1 MLFSSKKLQT
11 KINGLEAELAV
22 FQEIQSDLR
31 AEMIYFSLDHHGEF
45 LEANEQF
52 LQSSGYSSSEIIH
65 ANFKAFVVNKSLN
78 RDYCKQMFEAIRTGS
93 HWHGALQFETKS
105 GADVWYRSIVQ
116 PKSRFGNEPA
126 ELAVY
131 SIELTK
137 TISTTRE
144 HEDLMAALDRSLAI
158 IEFSLDGT
166 ILHAND
172 NFLKSVN
179 YKKSQVIGKHHR
191 IFCDPEEASSQAYVG
206 FWETL
211 ASGEYVSDRFK
222 RLDSKGNVVWLEAS
236 YNPVHDDDGDLYKV
250 VKFATVITRQMNR
263 ELEVLQT
270 AEIAHDISKKT
281 DVNAAKGIRVIE
293 STVQTMNELSQEMD
307 NASKGIF
314 ALDAQS
320 AKVFALVESIRG
332 IADQTNLLAL
342 NAAIEAAR
350 AGEQGRGFAVVAD
363 EVRQL
368 ASRTSSATAQIVDVV
383 SENKKLTEEAVS
395 LIEESLTKA
404 NKALA
409 FSSEAGQVMNEIQ
422 DGARQ
427 VVDAVSQFKG
437 SL

>member
-1 MLFSSKKLQT
+1 MQT
-11 KINGLEAELAV
+11 KIKGLEAELAI
-22 FQEIQSDLR
+22 FQEIQSNLR
-31 AEMIYFSLDHHGEF
+31 AEMIYFSLDQHGKF

-52 LQSSGYSSSEIIH
+52 LQSSGYSSSDIIH
-65 ANFKAFVVNKSLN
+65 ADLKAIVVEKSLN
-78 RDYCKQMFEAIRTGS
+78 RDYCQQMFEAIRKGN
-93 HWHGALQFETKS
+93 HWHGALQLKTKS
-105 GADVWYRSIVQ
+105 GAHIWYRTIVQ
-116 PKSRFGNEPA
+116 PKSRLGDKPA

-131 SIELTK
+131 SKELTK
-137 TISTTRE
+137 TISKTRE

-158 IEFSLDGT
+158 IEFGLNGT
-166 ILHAND
+166 ILSAND

-179 YKKSQVIGKHHR
+179 YTKSQIVGKHHR
-191 IFCDPEEASSQAYVG
+191 IFCDPEEANSQAYAD
-206 FWETL
+206 FWQTL

-222 RLDSKGNVVWLEAS
+222 RIDSNGHVVWLEAT
-236 YNPVHDDDGDLYKV
+236 YNPVHDDDGELYKV
-250 VKFATVITRQMNR
+250 VKFATVITKQMNQ

-270 AEIAHDISKKT
+270 AETAHDISKKT
-281 DVNAAKGIRVIE
+281 DEDAAKGIQVIE
-293 STVQTMNELSQEMD
+293 STVQTMNELSKEMD

-320 AKVFALVESIRG
+320 SKVFALVESIRG

-368 ASRTSSATAQIVDVV
+368 ASRTSSATTEIIDVV
-383 SENKKLTEEAVS
+383 AENKKLTEEAVS
-395 LIEESLTKA
+395 LIEESMTKA
-404 NKALA
+404 NRALE

-437 SL
+437 NL

>member
-1 MLFSSKKLQT
+1 
-11 KINGLEAELAV
+11 
-22 FQEIQSDLR
+22 
-31 AEMIYFSLDHHGEF
+31 
-45 LEANEQF
+45 
-52 LQSSGYSSSEIIH
+52 
-65 ANFKAFVVNKSLN
+65 
-78 RDYCKQMFEAIRTGS
+78 
-93 HWHGALQFETKS
+93 
-105 GADVWYRSIVQ
+105 
-116 PKSRFGNEPA
+116 
-126 ELAVY
+126 
-131 SIELTK
+131 
-137 TISTTRE
+137 
-144 HEDLMAALDRSLAI
+144 
-158 IEFSLDGT
+158 
-166 ILHAND
+166 
-172 NFLKSVN
+172 
-179 YKKSQVIGKHHR
+179 
-191 IFCDPEEASSQAYVG
+191 
-206 FWETL
+206 
-211 ASGEYVSDRFK
+211 
-222 RLDSKGNVVWLEAS
+222 
-236 YNPVHDDDGDLYKV
+236 
-250 VKFATVITRQMNR
+250 MNR

>member
-1 MLFSSKKLQT
+1 MLFSNKKLQT
-11 KINGLEAELAV
+11 KIAGLEAELAI
-22 FQEIQSDLR
+22 FKEIQSNLQ
-31 AEMIYFSLDHHGEF
+31 AEMICFSLDQQGKF
-45 LEANEQF
+45 LDANEQF
-52 LQSSGYSSSEIIH
+52 LQSSGYSSGEIIH
-65 ANFKAFVVNKSLN
+65 ADFKAFVVDKSLN
-78 RDYCKQMFEAIRTGS
+78 RDYCKQMFEAIRTGN

-105 GADVWYRSIVQ
+105 GAHIWYRTIVQ
-116 PKSRFGNEPA
+116 PKSRLDGEPA
-126 ELAVY
+126 ELAVF

-137 TISTTRE
+137 TISKTRE
-144 HEDLMAALDRSLAI
+144 HEDLMTALDRSLAI
-158 IEFSLDGT
+158 IEFSLNGT

-172 NFLKSVN
+172 NFLKSVD
-179 YKKSQVIGKHHR
+179 YTKSQIIGKHHQ
-191 IFCDPEEASSQAYVG
+191 IFCEPEVANSRAYVD
-206 FWETL
+206 FWKTL
-211 ASGEYVSDRFK
+211 SAGEHVSDRFK
-222 RLDSKGNVVWLEAS
+222 RIDSRGNVVWLEAS
-236 YNPVHDDDGDLYKV
+236 YNPVHDDNGDLYKV
-250 VKFATVITRQMNR
+250 VKFATVITKQMNQQ
-263 ELEVLQT
+263 LEVSQT
-270 AEIAHDISKKT
+270 AEIAHDISRKT
-281 DVNAAKGIRVIE
+281 DEDAATGIRVIE
-293 STVQTMNELSQEMD
+293 STVQTMNELSKEMD
-307 NASKGIF
+307 SASKGIF

-368 ASRTSSATAQIVDVV
+368 ASRTSSATAQIVEVV
-383 SENKKLTEEAVS
+383 SENKKLTEEAVA

-437 SL
+437 NL